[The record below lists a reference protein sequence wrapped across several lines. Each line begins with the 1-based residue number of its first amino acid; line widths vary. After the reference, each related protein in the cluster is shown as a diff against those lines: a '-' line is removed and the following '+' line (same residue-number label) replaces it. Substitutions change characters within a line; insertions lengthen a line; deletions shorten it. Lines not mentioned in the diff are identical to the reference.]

1 MVLLTHVAGGLDRL
15 ASPPRRMSTRLKSTL
30 LRGFILGMGRVVF
43 VSAVSWIVT
52 FPIRLS
58 I

>member
-15 ASPPRRMSTRLKSTL
+15 ASPPRRYEHEAQEQR
-30 LRGFILGMGRVVF
+30 LRGVILGMGRVVF

-52 FPIRLS
+52 FPISLS